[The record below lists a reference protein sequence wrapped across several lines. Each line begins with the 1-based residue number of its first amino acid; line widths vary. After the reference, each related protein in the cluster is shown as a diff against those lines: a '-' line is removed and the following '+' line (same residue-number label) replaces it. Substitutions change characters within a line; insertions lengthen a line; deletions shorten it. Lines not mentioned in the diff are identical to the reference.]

1 MGEKPNEQDEMG
13 REPAAADEAA
23 KAGPRDTGSGQESA
37 RREAPPAGGGMT
49 RESPTRASLGR
60 SSAAVADLD
69 RDGMAEEGR
78 GGPPG
83 GGGPVE
89 TSNLNLSKSNIE
101 REAGGGENAG
111 DPAGAG
117 LAIGDQGAVEEKQ
130 GRPRPHGLGEAGGGE
145 NAGDPAESIN
155 LNSSRSNIE
164 RKMPEGGKD
173 AEQRSDHVYQ
183 HNQTDLEVTERE

>member
-13 REPAAADEAA
+13 REPAGEEDAERR
-23 KAGPRDTGSGQESA
+23 GPRDAGSGQEA
-37 RREAPPAGGGMT
+37 ERREAPPAGGGMT
-49 RESPTRASLGR
+49 RESPTRASMGR
-60 SSAAVADLD
+60 PSAAVADD
-69 RDGMAEEGR
+69 ER
-78 GGPPG
+78 GGSPA

-101 REAGGGENAG
+101 RGAGGGENGG
-111 DPAGAG
+111 DPSGAG

-130 GRPRPHGLGEAGGGE
+130 GRPSPHGLGEAGGGGGE
-145 NAGDPAESIN
+145 GPAEPAESIN

-183 HNQTDLEVTERE
+183 HNQTDLEFTGRE